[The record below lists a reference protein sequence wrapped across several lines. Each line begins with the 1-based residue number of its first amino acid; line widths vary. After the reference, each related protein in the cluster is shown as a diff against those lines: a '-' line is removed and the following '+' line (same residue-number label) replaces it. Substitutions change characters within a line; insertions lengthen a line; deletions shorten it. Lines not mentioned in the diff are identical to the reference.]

1 MTAGFEAIFS
11 IVAYMAGLA
20 AIFVGLGLTFQRRF
34 QIRPVD
40 LNMTSEVLAHPLPHG
55 RGSVA
60 EPRASVS
67 GHSQVVVTLC
77 LDQCLAAFWIGFAAT
92 ICFLQIW
99 HLFLAIT
106 WRALLIVV
114 LCGAAGL
121 WWNRTLLAAWVRT
134 LTRNNLTPAIL
145 FTLLAAAWVANH
157 SAGPP
162 TAFDSAM
169 YHAPAVR
176 WYTSYPVVLGLGNL
190 HDRLAFN
197 TSSLLY
203 DAMLECGPWV
213 GRASHVANGLLVLV
227 LLLQILTSAVR
238 AFRARGD
245 NMAPYLFDL
254 VLLPPVLAIV
264 VSEDIS
270 SFTTDVPPAIVL
282 FVACSQAYRLLSMR
296 CSELLTAS
304 SAVVLVILAVLA
316 ATLKASYILMAG
328 LLVLTAAASL
338 IRQAS
343 KPVIVRAGKWSVA
356 IAVFGIVPWIINSV
370 LLSGYPLYPST
381 FGGLP
386 VDWKVPEDL
395 ATAQRLWIAA
405 HARHSIADGFMWV
418 GPWLKHILHWSY
430 NNEVGQAGSG
440 ILGVLIPL
448 SIVVVSLL
456 AAVVVGRKRLAVCL
470 QNNGW
475 WLIPVCDLAT
485 LFWFLVAPGPR
496 FGFAILWSLAAVCVA
511 QSIGLYRPW
520 VRRLALPVA
529 LAMAC
534 IPLIFPL
541 PQSDVLRSLIA
552 RSFITPGP
560 DHGLYPY
567 PKPELSRFT
576 TQSGLMLYVPVNDN
590 RCYDAPLPCTP
601 HPAPNVVLIEGAD
614 GRPKFIT
621 EGSWQQINWPN
632 PSGDP
637 FKKAFLKR
645 LRMRL
650 GRQ

>member
-1 MTAGFEAIFS
+1 VVGRNLIRMMAGLEAIVS

-20 AIFVGLGLTFQRRF
+20 AVLVGLGLTFQRRF

-40 LNMTSEVLAHPLPHG
+40 L
-55 RGSVA
+55 
-60 EPRASVS
+60 
-67 GHSQVVVTLC
+67 
-77 LDQCLAAFWIGFAAT
+77 DQCLASFWIGFAAT
-92 ICFLQIW
+92 VCFLQIW
-99 HLFLAIT
+99 HLFFAIT
-106 WRALLIVV
+106 WHALLIVA
-114 LCGAAGL
+114 LSGASGL
-121 WWNRTLLAAWVRT
+121 WWNRTLLGAWART
-134 LTRNNLTPAIL
+134 LTRKSLTLGIL

-176 WYTSYPVVLGLGNL
+176 WYTGYPAVFGLGNL

-213 GRASHVANGLLVLV
+213 GRASHVANGLLVLMF
-227 LLLQILTSAVR
+227 LLQILTSAVR
-238 AFRARGD
+238 AFRAKG
-245 NMAPYLFDL
+245 NNIAPYLFDV
-254 VLLPPVLAIV
+254 VLLAPVMAIV

-282 FVACSQAYRLLSMR
+282 FVACSQAYRLLSAK
-296 CSELLTAS
+296 CSDL
-304 SAVVLVILAVLA
+304 SAANSLVGLVILAVLA
-316 ATLKASYILMAG
+316 ATLKASYVVMAG
-328 LLVLTAAASL
+328 LLVLIASASL
-338 IRQAS
+338 IQQAS
-343 KPVIVRAGKWSVA
+343 KPVIVRVGKWCVA
-356 IAVFGIVPWIINSV
+356 IAVLQIVPWIINGII
-370 LLSGYPLYPST
+370 LSGYPMYPST

-405 HARHSIADGFMWV
+405 FARHSIADGLHWV
-418 GPWLKHILHWSY
+418 TPWLKHIMHWSY

-440 ILGVLIPL
+440 FLGVLIPQ
-448 SIVVVSLL
+448 SIAVFSLL
-456 AAVVVGRKRLAVCL
+456 AAVVVGRKRLAASQ

-475 WLIPVCDLAT
+475 LLILACALAT

-496 FGFAILWSLAAVCVA
+496 FGFAILWSMAAACVA
-511 QSIGLYRPW
+511 QAIALYGPG
-520 VRRLALPVA
+520 VQRLGLPVA
-529 LAMAC
+529 LAIAF

-541 PQSDVLRSLIA
+541 PQSDVVGALIA
-552 RSFITPGP
+552 RSFIPPGQ

-567 PKPELSRFT
+567 PKAELSRFT
-576 TQSGLMLYVPVNDN
+576 TQSGLMLYVPINDN
-590 RCYDAPLPCTP
+590 RCYNAPLPCTP
-601 HPAPNVVLIEGAD
+601 HPAPNVVLTKAAD
-614 GRPKFIT
+614 GRPKFVT

-645 LRMRL
+645 LRARL